1 MPTKKEAVD
10 YFLKNGVNHPEAMKE
25 EKDEMDKVFRHR
37 HETLGEDNHYY
48 HAEGYVDYEPPAPE
62 PEPEPAPKGA

>member
-10 YFLKNGVNHPEAMKE
+10 YFLKNGVNHPETMKE
-25 EKDEMDKVFRHR
+25 EKTEMDKVFRHR

-48 HAEGYVDYEPPAPE
+48 FSGESYNHEPAPE
-62 PEPEPAPKGA
+62 PEPEGGGGAF

>member
-25 EKDEMDKVFRHR
+25 EQKKMDKMFLHR
-37 HETLGEDNHYY
+37 HKTLGEDNHVY
-48 HAEGYVDYEPPAPE
+48 HAEGYVDYEPP
-62 PEPEPAPKGA
+62 PAPAPAPAPSEDY

>member
-25 EKDEMDKVFRHR
+25 EQKKMDKMFLHR
-37 HETLGEDNHYY
+37 HKTLGEDNHVY
-48 HAEGYVDYEPPAPE
+48 HAEGYVDYEPP
-62 PEPEPAPKGA
+62 PAPAPAPSGF